1 LGFDQYSIS
10 YSNNKPKHKARNQT
24 TNKNQDQHRIDQQHL
39 HRIPSTL
46 LTNKLPINAPM
57 SDKHGEQGEV
67 DVAKVVTSDEDNLHR
82 EDAPATEAEV
92 TGPSR
97 QPDAKVE
104 DEMGDRVKAW
114 EAASETNLDPS
125 KPLVVRLDGCS
136 FHTYARGFRKPC
148 DPLIY
153 QPMSLTTQDLVQKF
167 NARSA
172 LSFYNCLH

>member
-1 LGFDQYSIS
+1 
-10 YSNNKPKHKARNQT
+10 
-24 TNKNQDQHRIDQQHL
+24 
-39 HRIPSTL
+39 
-46 LTNKLPINAPM
+46 M
-57 SDKHGEQGEV
+57 SDKHGEV
-67 DVAKVVTSDEDNLHR
+67 DVAKVVTSGEDKPHLDDPN
-82 EDAPATEAEV
+82 APAEAEV
-92 TGPSR
+92 TSGPSR

-167 NARSA
+167 NAR
-172 LSFYNCLH
+172 Y